1 VANSPGAVYGA
12 RSEQKVVRWSTC
24 VALSSGFLERTPELL
39 QIDDFVAA
47 YNTL

>member
-1 VANSPGAVYGA
+1 VYGA

-24 VALSSGFLERTPELL
+24 VALSSWLLERTPELL
-39 QIDDFVAA
+39 QIDDFLAA